1 MICTKLRL
9 NLVKNYLKKAITSIE
24 VSDTLY
30 MLTKKAFRFDDV
42 LISHGANIWLMFDS
56 FSICCGILSV
66 PVWAAIRHFS
76 LTFSQVFSCLNSIF
90 FAHVHKHQL
99 SPSCNYLSICSH
111 PLWHPC
117 RNMCL
122 QDTLHGSQDFC
133 SSKLLLAA
141 IKYILLPKM
150 DGSTVNSD
158 RKRQKTSNS

>member
-1 MICTKLRL
+1 M
-9 NLVKNYLKKAITSIE
+9 
-24 VSDTLY
+24 SDTLY
-30 MLTKKAFRFDDV
+30 MLTKKAFRLDDV
-42 LISHGANIWLMFDS
+42 LIAHGANIWMMFDS

-90 FAHVHKHQL
+90 LAHVHKHQL
-99 SPSCNYLSICSH
+99 SPSCNYSSICSH

-133 SSKLLLAA
+133 SSKPLLTAIYYMLLL
-141 IKYILLPKM
+141 KV
-150 DGSTVNSD
+150 DGLTVDSD
-158 RKRQKTSNS
+158 RKRQKRSNT